1 MQHNST
7 SGIAR
12 TPFDWNRIAMPTDLP
27 PPAPAPPKRSSLG
40 RIAFAS
46 GVGTSLEFYD
56 FAIYGTA
63 TALVFTDTFFRTGNA
78 WFGTFMGL
86 ATFGVGFLMA
96 PLGAVLFGWVGDTYG
111 RRRALQLTFLGMG
124 AATLLIGLLPTYAQ
138 AGVAAPICLVLL
150 RLVHGLS
157 RGGETG
163 GAAVL
168 AIEHAPDN
176 QRARYGVFTALGSPV
191 GTILANATFAL
202 VLLLPADTVQDW
214 AWRLPFLFGGLVLV
228 MGLWVRKGVHESPVF
243 QQMVAERGEE
253 AVRKQAPFTAVVKS
267 NWRRLL
273 LAAGVNVGLNSTT
286 FVLAI
291 FMLSYATAKAPE
303 GLGLPRTDIVYGS
316 IAALVLHG
324 VANVIAALASDKFG
338 RRPVMIIGA
347 IASIAAALTV
357 FQLAKLGTVSSVN
370 VGLMIGFA
378 ATGIL
383 FGPMYTYFTELFPKE
398 QRQTGMGIAFHVGA
412 VLGGGI
418 APLVANRIVAITGDA
433 ANIGYYLAG
442 ALTITLVCLYILPE
456 TAPVRLAARRRVTV
470 TDGRATVS

>member
-1 MQHNST
+1 MSEKV
-7 SGIAR
+7 SA
-12 TPFDWNRIAMPTDLP
+12 TDVVS
-27 PPAPAPPKRSSLG
+27 PPARSSLT

-86 ATFGVGFLMA
+86 ATFGIGFLMA
-96 PLGAVLFGWVGDTYG
+96 PLGAVFFGWVGDTYG

-124 AATLLIGLLPTYAQ
+124 AATLIIGLLPTYAQ
-138 AGVAAPICLVLL
+138 VGVAAPVCLVLL

-168 AIEHAPDN
+168 AIEHAPDE
-176 QRARYGVFTALGSPV
+176 QRARYGVFTALGSPI
-191 GTILANATFAL
+191 GTILANVSFAL
-202 VLLLPADTVQDW
+202 VLLLPARTVQDW

-243 QQMVAERGEE
+243 KQMVAERGEA
-253 AVRKQAPFTAVVKS
+253 AVRAQMPFKAVVKS

-324 VANVIAALASDKFG
+324 VAVVIASLLSDRIG
-338 RRPVMIIGA
+338 RRPVMMGGA
-347 IASIAAALTV
+347 LATIAAALTI
-357 FQLAKLGTVSSVN
+357 FHMAQWGTITSV
-370 VGLMIGFA
+370 VLGLMIGFTT
-378 ATGIL
+378 TGFL

-418 APLVANRIVAITGDA
+418 APLIANRIVALTGDA
-433 ANIGYYLAG
+433 SNIGYYLAG
-442 ALTITLVCLYILPE
+442 ACTISLICLWILPE
-456 TAPVRLAARRRVTV
+456 TAPVRLARNRSDASVVAR
-470 TDGRATVS
+470 SS

>member
-1 MQHNST
+1 MSEKT
-7 SGIAR
+7 SATEIES
-12 TPFDWNRIAMPTDLP
+12 
-27 PPAPAPPKRSSLG
+27 PPARSSLT

-86 ATFGVGFLMA
+86 ATFGIGFLMA
-96 PLGAVLFGWVGDTYG
+96 PLGAVFFGWVGDTYG

-124 AATLLIGLLPTYAQ
+124 AATLIIGLLPTYAQ
-138 AGVAAPICLVLL
+138 VGVAAPVCLVLL

-168 AIEHAPDN
+168 AIEHAPDE
-176 QRARYGVFTALGSPV
+176 QRARYGVFTALGSPI
-191 GTILANATFAL
+191 GTILANVSFAL
-202 VLLLPADTVQDW
+202 VLLLPAQTVQDW

-243 QQMVAERGEE
+243 KQMVAERGEE
-253 AVRKQAPFTAVVKS
+253 AVRAQMPFKAVVKS

-303 GLGLPRTDIVYGS
+303 GLGLPRTDIVFGS

-324 VANVIAALASDKFG
+324 IAVVIAALVSDRIG
-338 RRPVMIIGA
+338 RRPVMMGGAVATIG
-347 IASIAAALTV
+347 AALTI
-357 FQLAKLGTVSSVN
+357 FHMAQWGTVTSV
-370 VGLMIGFA
+370 VLGLMIGFTT
-378 ATGIL
+378 TGFL

-418 APLVANRIVAITGDA
+418 APLIANRIVAFTGDA
-433 ANIGYYLAG
+433 SNIGYYLAG
-442 ALTITLVCLYILPE
+442 ACTISLICLWILPE
-456 TAPVRLAARRRVTV
+456 TAPVRLARNRPDPSVVVRT
-470 TDGRATVS
+470 S

>member
-1 MQHNST
+1 MNDVTSTTDPNS
-7 SGIAR
+7 
-12 TPFDWNRIAMPTDLP
+12 P
-27 PPAPAPPKRSSLG
+27 PERSSLM

-86 ATFGVGFLMA
+86 ATFGIGFLMA

-124 AATLLIGLLPTYAQ
+124 AATLIIGLLPTYAQ
-138 AGVAAPICLVLL
+138 VGVAAPVCLVLL

-168 AIEHAPDN
+168 AIEHAPDE

-191 GTILANATFAL
+191 GTILANVTFAL
-202 VLLLPADTVQDW
+202 VLLLPAQTVQDW
-214 AWRLPFLFGGLVLV
+214 AWRLPFLLGGVVLV

-243 QQMVAERGEE
+243 QKMVAERGEE
-253 AVRKQAPFTAVVKS
+253 AVRAQMPFKTVVKS

-291 FMLSYATAKAPE
+291 FMLSYATADAPE
-303 GLGLPRTDIVYGS
+303 GLGLPRTDIVLGS

-324 VANVIAALASDKFG
+324 VANVVAALVSDRVG
-338 RRPVMIIGA
+338 RRPVMIAGA
-347 IASIAAALTV
+347 LATIAAALTI
-357 FQLAKLGTVSSVN
+357 FHMAQWGTVTSV
-370 VGLMIGFA
+370 VIGLMIGFTT
-378 ATGIL
+378 TGFL

-418 APLVANRIVAITGDA
+418 APLVANRIVALTGDA
-433 ANIGYYLAG
+433 TNIGYYLA
-442 ALTITLVCLYILPE
+442 AACTISLVCLWILPE
-456 TAPVRLAARRRVTV
+456 TAPARLARRRSNSSESIRT
-470 TDGRATVS
+470 S

>member
-1 MQHNST
+1 MSEKIVETEVQS
-7 SGIAR
+7 
-12 TPFDWNRIAMPTDLP
+12 P
-27 PPAPAPPKRSSLG
+27 PQRSSLT

-63 TALVFTDTFFRTGNA
+63 TALVFTDNFFRTGNA

-86 ATFGVGFLMA
+86 ATFGIGFLMA
-96 PLGAVLFGWVGDTYG
+96 PLGAVFFGWVGDTYG

-124 AATLLIGLLPTYAQ
+124 AATLIIGLLPTYAQ
-138 AGVAAPICLVLL
+138 VGVAAPVCLVLL
-150 RLVHGLS
+150 RLLHGLS

-168 AIEHAPDN
+168 AIEHSPDD
-176 QRARYGVFTALGSPV
+176 QRARYGVFTALGSPI
-191 GTILANATFAL
+191 GTILANVSFAL

-228 MGLWVRKGVHESPVF
+228 MGLWVRRGVHESPVF
-243 QQMVAERGEE
+243 QQMIADRGEE
-253 AVRKQAPFTAVVKS
+253 AVRAQMPFKAVIES

-324 VANVIAALASDKFG
+324 VAVVIASLLSDRIG
-338 RRPVMIIGA
+338 RRPVMMGGA
-347 IASIAAALTV
+347 IATIAAALTI
-357 FQLAKLGTVSSVN
+357 FHMAQWGTVTSV
-370 VGLMIGFA
+370 VLGLMIGFTT
-378 ATGIL
+378 TGFL

-418 APLVANRIVAITGDA
+418 APLIANRIVAFTGDA
-433 ANIGYYLAG
+433 SNIGYYLAG
-442 ALTITLVCLYILPE
+442 ACVISLTCLWILPE
-456 TAPVRLAARRRVTV
+456 TAPVRLERSRIAAA
-470 TDGRATVS
+470 DSATTS

>member
-1 MQHNST
+1 
-7 SGIAR
+7 
-12 TPFDWNRIAMPTDLP
+12 MPEKIVETQVGSP
-27 PPAPAPPKRSSLG
+27 PQRSSLT

-86 ATFGVGFLMA
+86 ATFGIGFLMA
-96 PLGAVLFGWVGDTYG
+96 PLGAVFFGWVGDTYG

-124 AATLLIGLLPTYAQ
+124 AATLIIGMLPTYAQ
-138 AGVAAPICLVLL
+138 VGVAAPVCLVLL

-168 AIEHAPDN
+168 AIEHAPDD
-176 QRARYGVFTALGSPV
+176 QRARYGVFTALGSPI
-191 GTILANATFAL
+191 GTILANVSFAL

-228 MGLWVRKGVHESPVF
+228 MGLWVRRGVHESPVF
-243 QQMVAERGEE
+243 QQMIADRGEE
-253 AVRKQAPFTAVVKS
+253 AVRAQMPFKAVIKS

-316 IAALVLHG
+316 IAALTLHG
-324 VANVIAALASDKFG
+324 VAVVIASLLSDRIG
-338 RRPVMIIGA
+338 RRPVMMGGA
-347 IASIAAALTV
+347 MATVAAVLTI
-357 FQLAKLGTVSSVN
+357 FHMAQWGTVTSV
-370 VGLMIGFA
+370 VLGLMIGFTT
-378 ATGIL
+378 TGFL

-418 APLVANRIVAITGDA
+418 APLIANRIVAFTGDA
-433 ANIGYYLAG
+433 SNIGYYLAG
-442 ALTITLVCLYILPE
+442 ACIISLTCLWILPE
-456 TAPVRLAARRRVTV
+456 TAPVRLARSRIAAADTA
-470 TDGRATVS
+470 ATS

>member
-1 MQHNST
+1 MSEKIVAT
-7 SGIAR
+7 EAES
-12 TPFDWNRIAMPTDLP
+12 
-27 PPAPAPPKRSSLG
+27 PPKRSSLG

-63 TALVFTDTFFRTGNA
+63 TALVFSDTFFRTGNA

-86 ATFGVGFLMA
+86 ATFGIGFLMA

-124 AATLLIGLLPTYAQ
+124 AATLIIGVLPTYAQ
-138 AGVAAPICLVLL
+138 VGVAAPVCLVLL
-150 RLVHGLS
+150 RLVHGLC

-168 AIEHAPDN
+168 AIEHAPDDR
-176 QRARYGVFTALGSPV
+176 RARYGVFTALGSPI
-191 GTILANATFAL
+191 GTILANASFAL
-202 VLLLPADTVQDW
+202 VLLLPAETVQEW

-228 MGLWVRKGVHESPVF
+228 LGLWVRKGVHESPVF
-243 QQMVAERGEE
+243 RQMVAERGEE
-253 AVRKQAPFTAVVKS
+253 AVRAQMPFKTVVKS
-267 NWRRLL
+267 SWRRLV

-291 FMLSYATAKAPE
+291 FMLSYATAEAPE

-324 VANVIAALASDKFG
+324 AAVVLASLLSDRIG
-338 RRPVMIIGA
+338 RRPVMMGGA
-347 IASIAAALTV
+347 LATIAAVLTI
-357 FQLAKLGTVSSVN
+357 FHMAQWGTVTSV
-370 VGLMIGFA
+370 VLGLMIGFT
-378 ATGIL
+378 ATGFL

-418 APLVANRIVAITGDA
+418 APLIANRIVAFTGDA
-433 ANIGYYLAG
+433 SNIGYYLAG
-442 ALTITLVCLYILPE
+442 ACIISLTCLWILPE
-456 TAPVRLAARRRVTV
+456 TAPVRLERNRIAAGAAR
-470 TDGRATVS
+470 AS

>member
-1 MQHNST
+1 MSENLSSTDPNS
-7 SGIAR
+7 
-12 TPFDWNRIAMPTDLP
+12 
-27 PPAPAPPKRSSLG
+27 PPKRSSLG

-111 RRRALQLTFLGMG
+111 RRRALQLTFFGMG

-138 AGVAAPICLVLL
+138 VGVAAPVCLVLL
-150 RLVHGLS
+150 RLLHGLS

-168 AIEHAPDN
+168 AIEHAPDH

-243 QQMVAERGEE
+243 QRMVSERGEE
-253 AVRKQAPFTAVVKS
+253 AIRKQAPFRAVVKG
-267 NWRRLL
+267 NWRRLI
-273 LAAGVNVGLNSTT
+273 LAAGVNIGLNSTT

-291 FMLSYATAKAPE
+291 FMLSYATAEAPE
-303 GLGLPRTDIVYGS
+303 GLGLPRTEIVWGS

-324 VANVIAALASDKFG
+324 VANVIAALLSDRIG
-338 RRPVMIIGA
+338 RRPVMIGGA
-347 IASIAAALTV
+347 LASIASVLTI
-357 FQLAKLGTVSSVN
+357 FHLAQLGTVTSVN
-370 VGLMIGFA
+370 IGLMIGFT
-378 ATGIL
+378 ATGFL

-418 APLVANRIVAITGDA
+418 APLVANRIVAFTGDA
-433 ANIGYYLAG
+433 SNIGYYLAG
-442 ALTITLVCLYILPE
+442 ALVVSLVSLCVLPE
-456 TAPVRLAARRRVTV
+456 TAPVRLAARREAVAAREKTAVQP
-470 TDGRATVS
+470 

>member
-1 MQHNST
+1 MSEQVHNT
-7 SGIAR
+7 EAG
-12 TPFDWNRIAMPTDLP
+12 TEPQ
-27 PPAPAPPKRSSLG
+27 RSSLG

-86 ATFGVGFLMA
+86 ATFGIGFLMA
-96 PLGAVLFGWVGDTYG
+96 PLGAVFFGWVGDTYG

-124 AATLLIGLLPTYAQ
+124 AATLIIGLLPTYAQ
-138 AGVAAPICLVLL
+138 VGVAAPVCLVLL

-168 AIEHAPDN
+168 AIEHAPDD
-176 QRARYGVFTALGSPV
+176 QRARYGVFTALGSPI
-191 GTILANATFAL
+191 GTILANVSFAL

-228 MGLWVRKGVHESPVF
+228 LGLWVRRGVHESPVF
-243 QQMVAERGEE
+243 RQMVADRGEE
-253 AVRKQAPFTAVVKS
+253 AVRAQMPFKAVVKS

-316 IAALVLHG
+316 IAALILHG
-324 VANVIAALASDKFG
+324 VAVVIASLLSDRIG
-338 RRPVMIIGA
+338 RRPVMMGGA
-347 IASIAAALTV
+347 LATIAAVLTI
-357 FQLAKLGTVSSVN
+357 FHMAQWGTVTSV
-370 VGLMIGFA
+370 VLGLMIGFTT
-378 ATGIL
+378 TGFL
-383 FGPMYTYFTELFPKE
+383 FGPMYTFFTELFPKE

-418 APLVANRIVAITGDA
+418 APLIANRIVAFTGDA
-433 ANIGYYLAG
+433 SNIGYYLAG
-442 ALTITLVCLYILPE
+442 VCIISLSCLWVLPE
-456 TAPVRLAARRRVTV
+456 TAPVRLRRNRIAADAVT
-470 TDGRATVS
+470 AS